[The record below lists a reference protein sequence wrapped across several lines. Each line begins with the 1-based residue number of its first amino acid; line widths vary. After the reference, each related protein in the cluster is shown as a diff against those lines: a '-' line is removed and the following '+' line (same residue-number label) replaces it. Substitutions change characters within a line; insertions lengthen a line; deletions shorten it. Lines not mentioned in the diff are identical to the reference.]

1 MVATGLIQPSEKFL
15 NHCLLTKPEYVAATS
30 FVWRM
35 KKKKGGKKRDGKTR
49 TPQTSFTFLIESL
62 IRDKKNN
69 GGFRQ
74 LECLEGL
81 MR

>member
-1 MVATGLIQPSEKFL
+1 MWLGQVLLGGGLEM
-15 NHCLLTKPEYVAATS
+15 A
-30 FVWRM
+30 
-35 KKKKGGKKRDGKTR
+35 KTR
-49 TPQTSFTFLIESL
+49 APQTSFTFLIESL

>member
-1 MVATGLIQPSEKFL
+1 MV
-15 NHCLLTKPEYVAATS
+15 
-30 FVWRM
+30 
-35 KKKKGGKKRDGKTR
+35 KTR
-49 TPQTSFTFLIESL
+49 TLQTSFTFLIESL

-69 GGFRQ
+69 GGFRL

>member
-1 MVATGLIQPSEKFL
+1 
-15 NHCLLTKPEYVAATS
+15 
-30 FVWRM
+30 M
-35 KKKKGGKKRDGKTR
+35 KKKKRDGKTR

>member
-1 MVATGLIQPSEKFL
+1 ME
-15 NHCLLTKPEYVAATS
+15 
-30 FVWRM
+30 
-35 KKKKGGKKRDGKTR
+35 KKKKTVAKTR

-81 MR
+81 MREHRIYTQTTPIFGGEETAEMGGINKQIK